1 MKKIFI
7 LLIIVGLVCFM
18 WFWYGLNYV
27 SSFKNDQSFKIEAG
41 DSAGQIADKL
51 KSSGLLNNRF
61 LFLFYARFSGSQTK
75 FVSGEHWLKAN
86 SSIKDLVIDLTSTAT
101 LSRENKITFLE
112 GWKISDIADYLDT
125 RQLANKKDFLRASD
139 VEAWRVKYDFL
150 QDKKISSLEGFIFPD
165 TYMIFFDASAEDIIA
180 KSLNNFNAKLTTE
193 MKHDLAKQGR
203 SLYDALI
210 LASIIER
217 EALYSEDRPI
227 IAGIFLNRL
236 REGIGLQSDATVNYA
251 TGKKNPR
258 PTFEDL
264 KIESPYNTYKYR
276 GLPPTPIC
284 NPGLAS
290 IKASI
295 YPQQTDYYYFLTDE
309 KGKAHFG
316 KTYAEHQQNIA
327 KYLD

>member
-1 MKKIFI
+1 MKKFFI
-7 LLIIVGLVCFM
+7 LFIIIILVIVI
-18 WFWYGLNYV
+18 WFWYGLNRAGD
-27 SSFKNDQSFKIEAG
+27 FKNDQSFAIESG
-41 DSAGQIADKL
+41 VSAGQIADKL
-51 KSSGLLNNRF
+51 KSEGLLGNRF
-61 LFLFYARFSGSQTK
+61 LFLFYVRLTGSQAK
-75 FVSGEHWLKAN
+75 FVSGEHWLEAK
-86 SSIKDLVIDLTSTAT
+86 SSIKDLVTGLTSTAT

-112 GWKISDIADYLDT
+112 GWKISEISDYLSD
-125 RQLANKKDFLRASD
+125 RQLIDEKDFLRATNISL
-139 VEAWRVKYDFL
+139 WREKYDFL
-150 QDKKISSLEGFIFPD
+150 QDKKISSLEGFVFPD

-180 KSLNNFNAKLTTE
+180 KSLNNFDSKLTSE
-193 MKHDLAKQGR
+193 MKKDLANQGR
-203 SLYDALI
+203 NLYDALI

-295 YPQQTDYYYFLTDE
+295 YPQQTDYYYFLTDS
-309 KGKAHFG
+309 KGKAHFA